1 MVETWIELAGQLVTV
16 GWQLVMVLVSVVKTV
31 STGAGA
37 GAGVVS
43 TGDTGVEG
51 ASGAGLGWT

>member
-1 MVETWIELAGQLVTV
+1 MWIELAGQLVTV

-37 GAGVVS
+37 GAGAGVFW
-43 TGDTGVEG
+43 TGDSGLDG
-51 ASGAGLGWT
+51 ASGVAELA